1 MNMSTSASFEIQ
13 LEPTFVRVVGPD
25 AGTRAVNVDELSHIV
40 SFLEANVR
48 VFFVAVS

>member
-1 MNMSTSASFEIQ
+1 MSTSASFEIQ

-25 AGTRAVNVDELSHIV
+25 AGTRAVSDDELSRIA

-48 VFFVAVS
+48 VFFATVM